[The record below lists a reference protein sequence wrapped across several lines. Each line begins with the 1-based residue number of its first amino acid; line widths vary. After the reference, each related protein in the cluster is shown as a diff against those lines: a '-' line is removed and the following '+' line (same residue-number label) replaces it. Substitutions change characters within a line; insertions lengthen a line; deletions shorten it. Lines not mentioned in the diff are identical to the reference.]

1 MSSEQQGWGRAEEIA
16 GRLAARCPSIQRGGA
31 SCSPGRRAA
40 LFEADQSRARNP
52 SSARDTVPGA
62 CYTTYCCKLIDG
74 VKCLKDSW
82 TKHFKRL
89 KDYWAKRLKNCWV
102 QGLKNARLKD
112 DRLRLLGGPQE
123 APRAS
128 RSPSRRPTR
137 PHRAGRT
144 QLSGDPSDNF
154 PTHAGSLAP
163 QLEDVHPDS
172 GALLAGRLGIGGG
185 TELSDFSRSCSP
197 ARASQRRSHGQNS
210 RNRICPSPFRMTSPS
225 FKAPAAAS
233 AGSPQPALRRRR
245 L

>member
-1 MSSEQQGWGRAEEIA
+1 MSSEQQGWGRAARSPLPVHAA
-16 GRLAARCPSIQRGGA
+16 GRGILQPRPARGAVRG
-31 SCSPGRRAA
+31 RAK
-40 LFEADQSRARNP
+40 QSKKSLKRARD
-52 SSARDTVPGA
+52 RWGA
-62 CYTTYCCKLIDG
+62 CYTTYCCKLIDR
-74 VKCLKDSW
+74 VKRLKDYW
-82 TKHFKRL
+82 VKRFKRL

-112 DRLRLLGGPQE
+112 DRLRRLGGPQE

-154 PTHAGSLAP
+154 PTAAGALAP
-163 QLEDVHPDS
+163 QLEDVRPDS
-172 GALLAGRLGIGGG
+172 GALLAGRLGIGDG

-197 ARASQRRSHGQNS
+197 ARASQRRSQGQNI